1 MMDVMKPWVQYT
13 IAFIVFCHGFVYVR
27 VGSMLPASVG
37 GWTGHSWLLGD
48 AISNPQLTKLIVPLH
63 VIAGI
68 AMLMCAIAIGMPSL
82 LPGWWQPLAIAGAV
96 FGIVAFAVF
105 WDGQTRL
112 LFDEGAFGALIS
124 LIILVGAIA
133 FPTAFKR

>member
-1 MMDVMKPWVQYT
+1 MDGT
-13 IAFIVFCHGFVYVR
+13 
-27 VGSMLPASVG
+27 
-37 GWTGHSWLLGD
+37 SWLLGD

-68 AMLMCAIAIGMPSL
+68 AMLVCAIAIGMPSL

-112 LFDEGAFGALIS
+112 LFDEGA
-124 LIILVGAIA
+124 VGEERRVQRRRRVGLEVGVARQVA
-133 FPTAFKR
+133 FERGGIRGKQCRN